1 MLTAVLASVVLS
13 SAPLVETQEG
23 WIRGVH
29 HGETDEY
36 LGIPFAQPPLGSLRW
51 KAPQPVSR
59 WSGVLDTR
67 EFKEDCIQDYAGWAS
82 DPVHGSEDC
91 LYLNVYTPTGSNEQ
105 PDKKYP
111 VMAFIP
117 GGGYWWESA
126 GSTDCPHCPVA
137 RSMVR
142 LVKDVIVVAIP
153 YRVGSLGFLGGETLR
168 ARGGD
173 GSTGN
178 WGIQDQRAGL
188 QWIQRNIARFG
199 GDPDN
204 VSFWGQSSGAG
215 SVSIHLTSQRS
226 QGLFHKAILMSGS
239 FPPWISFSSQ
249 ASGDMYEWVLLS
261 SGCKDKSNPIECLE
275 NLTKDEI
282 IAAQRP
288 PAQPWKPGEPIP
300 PVTDC
305 DPRYCWFNVACR
317 FGSPYMPEVDGVEIA
332 NYPSVLL
339 DEGSFYHV
347 PILHGKTRDDGR
359 CFLDESATIS
369 PQTSEADMWE
379 WASLTYQSPYP
390 DTLEKLKTLYPPSD
404 FEERAAGT
412 SFTTS
417 YFAATEMSSDFNEQ
431 CPTYRVS
438 KSIASRGVPV
448 YEYVF
453 TYDNFYDK
461 PFCDHSADL
470 AYTFHRQNYLKN
482 QTPDPEEAERV
493 SDVVATWWA
502 NFARNGN
509 PNDFSGRPSLNF
521 TAPFWTRFETSHH
534 SIMEIGVNHEEKY
547 ENKVDYRRDYCEF
560 WDSNWEYFHQC
571 IPQPIRPTNSSS
583 PALQASNLNI
593 SRPWCKKPDELKF
606 PRRKL

>member
-1 MLTAVLASVVLS
+1 MLTAVIATVVLS
-13 SAPLVETQEG
+13 EPTVHLHEG
-23 WIRGVH
+23 WIRGVSH
-29 HGETDEY
+29 AHTDEF
-36 LGIPFAQPPLGSLRW
+36 LGIPFAQPPVEKLRW
-51 KAPQPVSR
+51 RAPHDVQH
-59 WSGVLDTR
+59 WSGILDTK
-67 EFKEDCIQDYAGWAS
+67 EFKSDCLQDTRAKGE
-82 DPVHGSEDC
+82 EDC
-91 LYLNVYTPTGSNEQ
+91 LYLNVYTPSGSHGHF
-105 PDKKYP
+105 DRKLP
-111 VMAFIP
+111 VLAFIP
-117 GGGYWWESA
+117 GGGYWWQSA
-126 GSTDCPHCPVA
+126 GNSECPECPVA

-142 LVKDVIVVAIP
+142 LVGDVIVVAIP
-153 YRVGSLGFLGGETLR
+153 YRVGSLGFLGGEQLR
-168 ARGGD
+168 ERGGD

-188 QWIQRNIARFG
+188 QWIKRNIARFG

-204 VSFWGQSSGAG
+204 VSLWGQSSGAG

-239 FPPWISFSSQ
+239 FPPWIAFTSK
-249 ASGDMYEWVLLS
+249 ASGDMYEWVLLT
-261 SGCKDKSNPIECLE
+261 SGCKDKENPIECLE
-275 NLTKDEI
+275 KLTAEEI

-305 DPRYCWFNVACR
+305 DPEYCWFNVACR
-317 FGSPYMPEVDGVEIA
+317 FGSPYMPEIDGVEID

-339 DEGSFYHV
+339 EEGSFSHV

-359 CFLDESATIS
+359 CFLDESATIDTK
-369 PQTSEADMWE
+369 TSEADMWE

-390 DTLEKLKTLYPPSD
+390 DTLERLKNLYPPSD
-404 FEERAAGT
+404 FKERAAGT

-438 KSIASRGVPV
+438 KAVASKGVPI

-461 PFCDHSADL
+461 PFCDHSVDL
-470 AYTFHRQNYLKN
+470 AYAFHRKNYLNN
-482 QTPDPEEAERV
+482 QTPDPAQAERV
-493 SDVVATWWA
+493 SDVIATWWA

-509 PNDFSGRPSLNF
+509 PNDFSNRNSSKEVSIPM
-521 TAPFWTRFETSHH
+521 WDRFESSHH

-547 ENKVDYRRDYCEF
+547 QNKVDYRKQYCDF
-560 WDSNWEYFHQC
+560 WDSNWDYFHQC
-571 IPQPIRPTNSSS
+571 IPQPIRANLSS
-583 PALQASNLNI
+583 PALRASKLNA
-593 SRPWCKKPDELKF
+593 SRPWCRNPDSVKLF
-606 PRRKL
+606 PRKR